1 MKDGIKEILGK
12 TVTGVIAKE
21 RAGVP
26 QSQVFLVFSDNTWFE
41 LYCTDSVISGTGGL
55 REGGMDQVRK
65 YMGET
70 SSIILD
76 AQQD

>member
-12 TVTGVIAKE
+12 TITGIIAKE
-21 RAGVP
+21 RTGVP
-26 QSQVFLVFSDNTWFE
+26 QSQVFLVFSDNTYFE

-55 REGGMDQVRK
+55 WEGGMDDVRK
-65 YMGET
+65 YMSET

-76 AQQD
+76 AQLD

>member
-12 TVTGVIAKE
+12 TITGVIAKE

-26 QSQVFLVFSDNTWFE
+26 QSQLFLLFSDNTCFE
-41 LYCTDSVISGTGGL
+41 LYCIDSVISGTGGL
-55 REGGMDQVRK
+55 WEGGMDGVRR
-65 YMGET
+65 YMSET

-76 AQQD
+76 AQLD